1 MFSKLYREIMDHIL
15 LRDKKREEILKA
27 ISTAKIEWSSVSAA
41 DTSE

>member
-27 ISTAKIEWSSVSAA
+27 ISTVKIEHLDVQVT
-41 DTSE
+41 DTSK